1 MSWVEEHIP
10 QKRLLNNSRKNR
22 LHSGISRIQA
32 VFLHMS
38 LFFVPFVHP
47 MGDDGGKSVFFQ
59 PLGMTGTKDA
69 EKRIMA
75 DHSRLFN
82 LLISA
87 YCRQKRLFRPLR
99 REHDSWRYRHQRQS
113 DGIW

>member
-10 QKRLLNNSRKNR
+10 QKRLLNNSRKKPSAFGN
-22 LHSGISRIQA
+22 LPDTGG
-32 VFLHMS
+32 FLHMS

-75 DHSRLFN
+75 DHSRLFS

-87 YCRQKRLFRPLR
+87 YRRQKRLFRPFR
-99 REHDSWRYRHQRQS
+99 REHDSWRCRHQRQS